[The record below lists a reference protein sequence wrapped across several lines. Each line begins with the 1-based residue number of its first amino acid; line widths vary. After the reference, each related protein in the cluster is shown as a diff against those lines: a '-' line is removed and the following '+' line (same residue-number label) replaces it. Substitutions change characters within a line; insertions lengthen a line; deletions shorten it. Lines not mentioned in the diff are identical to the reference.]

1 MESTLEPIRIYVVI
15 DFLQGMMS
23 IDGKNIKAKVKKK
36 KTRWKS
42 PKIPRCYI
50 CYEINLLFFNRT
62 PHSQMWQDFANN

>member
-36 KTRWKS
+36 NKV
-42 PKIPRCYI
+42 
-50 CYEINLLFFNRT
+50 EITQN
-62 PHSQMWQDFANN
+62 S